1 MPVADVLDDPAFARL
16 DGISAIVTRC
26 SRSRGD
32 FRDVSSGNDVIQ
44 RARQVHDAS
53 FVTGAIGSL
62 FVLASRSWELD
73 EPLTVLMFIQWA
85 DDADGAAKTDN
96 QHFLET
102 ANFHRREIPSGHRFR
117 ALDDFEN
124 KLLDDQMVINP
135 ARSDHDFF
143 TRFFNR
149 FFGNL
154 GNQQQCQS
162 VTLPLRSERQRQN
175 ATASL
180 RTIFSKP
187 RVRDRTD
194 NNAIAGYVALR

>member
-1 MPVADVLDDPAFARL
+1 MPVADVLDGPAFARL

-85 DDADGAAKTDN
+85 DDADGAAKTDDTKTN
-96 QHFLET
+96 ISSKPQTST
-102 ANFHRREIPSGHRFR
+102 AAKSR
-117 ALDDFEN
+117 AVIDF
-124 KLLDDQMVINP
+124 
-135 ARSDHDFF
+135 ARSM
-143 TRFFNR
+143 
-149 FFGNL
+149 
-154 GNQQQCQS
+154 
-162 VTLPLRSERQRQN
+162 
-175 ATASL
+175 
-180 RTIFSKP
+180 ISKINCL
-187 RVRDRTD
+187 TTKW
-194 NNAIAGYVALR
+194 